1 MLEKSRFILD
11 LRILENYCPNIF
23 PFDEFVFET
32 HMQIM

>member
-1 MLEKSRFILD
+1 MPENSRFILD
-11 LRILENYCPNIF
+11 LRIFENYCPNIS